1 MSRERSG
8 FLLCALAAAGFGA
21 MAIFGKLA
29 YGAGAG
35 VLELLAVRFVI
46 ATAVLAAL
54 AHHRGATFPRGR
66 ALAAGLALGALAY
79 ALEAGLFFGAFSRMD
94 ASVAE
99 LVLYAYPGLVVLGA
113 VLLGRERATRRK
125 LGALALGTAGVA
137 LVLLAG
143 HGAHAD
149 ALGALLAL
157 GAALGYTIYILTAD
171 TVSRRVEALPL
182 ATLVCTGAAV
192 SFTLAGA
199 LSGSLSFDWAPEG
212 VLWVV
217 ALAVVST
224 VVPIAA
230 FLAGMERIGPGRASI
245 LSTLEP
251 PVTLTLAFL
260 VFGETLTPGQVAGAA
275 LVLAAVVVLQAR
287 GLRSPRRV
295 AAAVPTRPA
304 PAGQVREVAPV
315 RQRVG
320 V

>member
-8 FLLCALAAAGFGA
+8 LLLCALAAAGFGA

-46 ATAVLAAL
+46 AAGVLGAL
-54 AHHRGATFPRGR
+54 ARHRGAAFPRGG
-66 ALAAGLALGALAY
+66 ALAAGFALGAVAY
-79 ALEAGLFFGAFSRMD
+79 AAEAGLFFASFERMD

-113 VLLGRERATRRK
+113 ALLGRERVTARK

-143 HGAHAD
+143 HGANAD

-171 TVSRRVEALPL
+171 TVSRGVEALPL
-182 ATLVCTGAAV
+182 ATLICAGAAV

-199 LSGSLSFDWAPEG
+199 ITASLSFGWAPEG
-212 VLWVV
+212 VLWVG
-217 ALAVVST
+217 ALAIVST

-251 PVTLTLAFL
+251 PITLVLAFL
-260 VFGETLTPGQVAGAA
+260 VFGETLTAGQVGGAV

-295 AAAVPTRPA
+295 LAALPSRPA
-304 PAGQVREVAPV
+304 PAGEVREVAPV
-315 RQRVG
+315 GERVG